1 MNDILHDIVLSSNE
15 FKMLENELKDGK
27 MAKSILLISK
37 DEKYSFYFAKLLSCL
52 LFDRDIKDESE
63 NYIKVFSNSH
73 PDLKI
78 YPSKGK
84 LLVQDSEDI
93 VFESAVKPI
102 FADKKIFIIN
112 KIEESMEAAQNKL
125 LKTLEEPL
133 PNVYFIL
140 TTKVL
145 SQVLPTIRSRCTK
158 IELGKIKD
166 IEKYMPQQNKTLALA
181 LSDGYIG
188 FAQKYASMENLDEI
202 FNSTLD
208 IVTKLKSSK
217 NVLKF
222 STKLLAF
229 ENEKELIFEIL
240 SLIFEDLLYL
250 KNGKQNLMRLKT
262 SITQLESVEREYT
275 VEAIIE
281 IEKLINKAM
290 LELSYNCNFNVVIEN
305 LILNILEVKYLCK

>member
-1 MNDILHDIVLSSNE
+1 
-15 FKMLENELKDGK
+15 
-27 MAKSILLISK
+27 
-37 DEKYSFYFAKLLSCL
+37 
-52 LFDRDIKDESE
+52 
-63 NYIKVFSNSH
+63 
-73 PDLKI
+73 
-78 YPSKGK
+78 
-84 LLVQDSEDI
+84 
-93 VFESAVKPI
+93 
-102 FADKKIFIIN
+102 
-112 KIEESMEAAQNKL
+112 
-125 LKTLEEPL
+125 
-133 PNVYFIL
+133 
-140 TTKVL
+140 
-145 SQVLPTIRSRCTK
+145 
-158 IELGKIKD
+158 
-166 IEKYMPQQNKTLALA
+166 MPQQNKTLALA

>member
-133 PNVYFIL
+133 PSLLYFN
-140 TTKVL
+140 
-145 SQVLPTIRSRCTK
+145 
-158 IELGKIKD
+158 
-166 IEKYMPQQNKTLALA
+166 NKGFK
-181 LSDGYIG
+181 SG
-188 FAQKYASMENLDEI
+188 FANDQVALHKDRIGENKRHRKIYAP
-202 FNSTLD
+202 
-208 IVTKLKSSK
+208 
-217 NVLKF
+217 
-222 STKLLAF
+222 A
-229 ENEKELIFEIL
+229 
-240 SLIFEDLLYL
+240 
-250 KNGKQNLMRLKT
+250 KQNSCT
-262 SITQLESVEREYT
+262 CTE
-275 VEAIIE
+275 
-281 IEKLINKAM
+281 
-290 LELSYNCNFNVVIEN
+290 
-305 LILNILEVKYLCK
+305 